1 MDALA
6 AAIARKRESNQNEF
20 KGRKFVKRAELEEL
34 RIRKLR
40 DEEAAERQKRV
51 SCGATCLC
59 THSARASW
67 TTALCPR
74 RPDVRPALS
83 QHTMLTVN

>member
-6 AAIARKRESNQNEF
+6 AAIAKKRESTQNEF

-40 DEEAAERQKRV
+40 EEEEAERQKRV
-51 SCGATCLC
+51 SC
-59 THSARASW
+59 
-67 TTALCPR
+67 
-74 RPDVRPALS
+74 
-83 QHTMLTVN
+83 